1 MTATFDSTLRS
12 NADPTGGA
20 GEPARSSEKK
30 PRERDEHDQLW
41 ALAVTETVLEQLPRW
56 RASDAEPPPAPA
68 GNPPAPR
75 AAEPAAAGALS
86 GGATPPETA
95 HGSTTNAVAGGS
107 GDKPVERLT
116 TELSDARL
124 GRLELT
130 VARGVSGLT
139 IVINV
144 ADAHV
149 KALIEADRA
158 ALVKSLQ
165 DCGLRVASVRVGQSE
180 SSGTELARE
189 GTERARA
196 NPALSKQNARW
207 RAYRSSLDEENDAD
221 EEGVD
226 LTA

>member
-1 MTATFDSTLRS
+1 MTATFDPTLRS
-12 NADPTGGA
+12 SLDLTGGA
-20 GEPARSSEKK
+20 GEPARASENK
-30 PRERDEHDQLW
+30 PRERDERDELW
-41 ALAVTETVLEQLPRW
+41 AFAVAETLLQLPRW
-56 RASDAEPPPAPA
+56 RQADADPEPAPA
-68 GNPPAPR
+68 GSPPAPR
-75 AAEPAAAGALS
+75 AADARSTDALQR
-86 GGATPPETA
+86 GATPPETA
-95 HGSTTNAVAGGS
+95 HGSMTNGVAGAS

-116 TELSDARL
+116 TELSDVRL

-130 VARGVSGLT
+130 VARGVSGLN

-149 KALIEADRA
+149 KALIEADRE

-196 NPALSKQNARW
+196 NPALPKQNARW